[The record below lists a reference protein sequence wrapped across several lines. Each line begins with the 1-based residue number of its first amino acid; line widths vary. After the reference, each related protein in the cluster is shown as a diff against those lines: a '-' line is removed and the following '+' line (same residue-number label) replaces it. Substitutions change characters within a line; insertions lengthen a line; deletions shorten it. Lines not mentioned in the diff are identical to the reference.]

1 METVA
6 ANATVGDRGRQ
17 GKGLGHLGLVA
28 MKGGI
33 EATHLR
39 QLRLVLQQQADRLEV
54 MRLVQRCQRDELL
67 QVSDDLGG
75 QPHRRSVGEAAVHH
89 TMADGGQPVFPE
101 LLAQEAC
108 QMGDGAIVTKR
119 FTGRPL
125 PFADHGARRILDLE
139 AGRRV

>member
-6 ANATVGDRGRQ
+6 ANAAVGDLGRQ
-17 GKGLGHLGLVA
+17 GEGLGHLGLVA

-33 EATHLR
+33 EASHLR
-39 QLRLVLQQQADRLEV
+39 QFRLVGQQQADRLEV

-67 QVSDDLGG
+67 QVSDDLGS
-75 QPHRRSVGEAAVHH
+75 QPHRRSVVEAAVHH
-89 TMADGGQPVFPE
+89 PMADGGQPVFPE
-101 LLAQEAC
+101 LLAQEAG
-108 QMGDGAIVTKR
+108 QIGDGAIVTKC

-125 PFADHGARRILDLE
+125 PFADHGARRILGLE